1 MGKEFMN
8 NLKKDYENIKEI
20 KASEMYENFAMKDTE
35 EISWLIQANI
45 DLQCIILE
53 ALNCTDY
60 LIHFSKIQ

>member
-35 EISWLIQANI
+35 EIS
-45 DLQCIILE
+45 
-53 ALNCTDY
+53 
-60 LIHFSKIQ
+60 